1 MAGHHRFAPGSC
13 ERLEPFL
20 TEHVVGQELAL
31 RQFCDAVCD
40 LARGQNAGPGKPLIM
55 SGPCACQPSCS
66 SLCGPKLRSSL

>member
-40 LARGQNAGPGKPLIM
+40 LGRGQSAGPGKPLIM
-55 SGPCACQPSCS
+55 SGQHWVQRLAIPIWNRTSMRSC
-66 SLCGPKLRSSL
+66 